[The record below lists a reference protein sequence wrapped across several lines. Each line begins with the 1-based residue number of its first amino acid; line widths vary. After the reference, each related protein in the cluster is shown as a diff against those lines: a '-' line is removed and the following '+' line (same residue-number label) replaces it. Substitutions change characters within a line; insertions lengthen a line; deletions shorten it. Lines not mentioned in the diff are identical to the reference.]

1 MGDFSAVSS
10 ESYPTY
16 SYTRKPRLRVAQLF
30 REIVL
35 VFAFKS
41 VPTLKLVRC
50 LELGVIIIINS
61 GHDPGP
67 LIVET
72 SPAESCRV

>member
-10 ESYPTY
+10 ESYPIL
-16 SYTRKPRLRVAQLF
+16 SYTRKPRLRVSQLF

-50 LELGVIIIINS
+50 LELVVIVINS
-61 GHDPGP
+61 GHAPGP
-67 LIVET
+67 LRVET
-72 SPAESCRV
+72 SRN